1 MRRRKSQGFTLIE
14 LLVVISIIALLMS
27 MLMPALSRVKDQAK
41 AVVCMSN
48 LKQWAVA
55 YWMYTEENKG
65 LFARDYYW
73 WDDLKP
79 YYEEDNMRFCP
90 TATKCFNQ
98 GARCPFTAWTDSAF
112 PDVPVGSYGF
122 NTWLM
127 SLESGAQTDEMMWKT
142 PNIKKAARVPMHGD
156 IDTYSIIAPTSWDV
170 PPDYLGQPHTHG
182 VDDQM
187 RSTCIDRHSNGYTQW
202 AFCDFSARKVGLKEL
217 WCLRWNRVWD
227 NTLPLPE
234 WPEWMEGLRD
244 YPRY

>member
-55 YWMYTEENKG
+55 YWMYTEDNKG

-112 PDVPVGSYGF
+112 PDVPMGSYGF

-127 SLESGAQTDEMMWKT
+127 SLESGAQTDEMM
-142 PNIKKAARVPMHGD
+142 
-156 IDTYSIIAPTSWDV
+156 
-170 PPDYLGQPHTHG
+170 
-182 VDDQM
+182 
-187 RSTCIDRHSNGYTQW
+187 
-202 AFCDFSARKVGLKEL
+202 
-217 WCLRWNRVWD
+217 
-227 NTLPLPE
+227 
-234 WPEWMEGLRD
+234 
-244 YPRY
+244 